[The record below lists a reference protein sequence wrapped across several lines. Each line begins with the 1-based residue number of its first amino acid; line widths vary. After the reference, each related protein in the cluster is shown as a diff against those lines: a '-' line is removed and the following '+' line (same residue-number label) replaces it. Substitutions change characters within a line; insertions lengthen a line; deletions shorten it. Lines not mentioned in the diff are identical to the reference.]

1 MGRVWSSQNS
11 CTSTLNAEAWCG
23 WAHHP
28 GCSHNRH
35 SRIDADN
42 DCIVLPYRHR
52 CGKVSITGKTNRW
65 WSGGG
70 NDHRKPVRPARN
82 DAQTT
87 RYHFPYCTQP
97 KRFTS
102 MCKQMYNMLQLVCG
116 IMAYF
121 TVLEYR
127 NRCLSASVCL
137 SVYVLMCIQPP
148 PLPLRNSDLP
158 SRKNTCAVR
167 AQMRSLSND
176 VSVSV
181 AAACKA
187 HQKSDCTLR
196 TKSVNECAPNTN
208 NTTSCKHYSIYFNDA
223 NLWINYARFSYA
235 WWFSLYPMCPIWIYF
250 FPYFQQNRHRWRR
263 TTNRDLV
270 FLFFYVC
277 W

>member
-28 GCSHNRH
+28 GCSHNRDR
-35 SRIDADN
+35 RIGADN
-42 DCIVLPYRHR
+42 DCIVLPYRHC

-116 IMAYF
+116 MMAYF

-137 SVYVLMCIQPP
+137 SVYVLMCIQPT

-158 SRKNTCAVR
+158 SRKNTCAV
-167 AQMRSLSND
+167 L
-176 VSVSV
+176 VVECCVCLCVSV
-181 AAACKA
+181 AAACKT

-208 NTTSCKHYSIYFNDA
+208 NTTHANIIVYISMTQIYEYTTRGSAMLGGFRCTRC
-223 NLWINYARFSYA
+223 ARFEYTFFHI
-235 WWFSLYPMCPIWIYF
+235 FSGIGIGGGV
-250 FPYFQQNRHRWRR
+250 QRI
-263 TTNRDLV
+263 V
-270 FLFFYVC
+270 I
-277 W
+277 